1 MRYITQM
8 SSDPR
13 FRLAIYDLHSQC
25 IIAEFVDVEL
35 AETIKDML
43 NAKVLAG

>member
-1 MRYITQM
+1 V
-8 SSDPR
+8 
-13 FRLAIYDLHSQC
+13 YDTHQAE

>member
-8 SSDPR
+8 APYDG
-13 FRLAIYDLHSQC
+13 FALAIYDTHAAK
-25 IIAEFVDVEL
+25 IIAVFRDVDL

-43 NAKVLAG
+43 NAGVLAG